1 MDVTVVIATYGDQ
14 GWLQLAAGRA
24 VRSAYELGVPVIFV
38 HGLTLHDA
46 RNHGLQ
52 QVRTEHVVFLD
63 GDDELDAGYL
73 EAMAAGTADLRAPA
87 VQYVR
92 PGGRPHAP
100 YVPKVAGHQH
110 DCNADCLRDGNWLVV
125 GTLCPTRLLRDVGG
139 WRAYDVYEDWD
150 LFQRCWLA
158 GATIEA
164 IPAAVY
170 VAHVRA
176 DSRNRGPSIELKN
189 RVHREIVAANLSP
202 VPA

>member
-1 MDVTVVIATYGDQ
+1 MDVTIVIATYGDQ
-14 GWLQLAAGRA
+14 GWLELATGRA
-24 VRSAYELGVPVIFV
+24 VRSAFALGVPVIFV

-46 RNHGLQ
+46 RNAGLA

-63 GDDELDAGYL
+63 GDDELDPGYL
-73 EAMAAGTADLRAPA
+73 TAMATGTADLRAPA

-92 PGGRPHAP
+92 AGGRAHPP

-110 DCNADCLRDGNWLVV
+110 DCTADCLRDGNWLVV
-125 GTLCPTRLLRDVGG
+125 GTLCPTRLLRNVGA
-139 WRAYDVYEDWD
+139 WRDYDVYEDWD

-158 GATIEA
+158 GATVEA
-164 IPAAVY
+164 IPNAIY

-176 DSRNRGPSIELKN
+176 DSRNRGASIERKN
-189 RVHREIVAANLSP
+189 RVHRQIVAANLNA